1 MKTKIIVL
9 GSNSFSGA
17 SFINYAL
24 NNNYSVIGIS
34 RSERPN
40 SVFLPYAKNISLEEN
55 FEFHQLDLNVDL
67 DKIEELINHIRPNY
81 IFNFA
86 AQSMVAESWDN
97 PEHWFM
103 TNTISTT
110 SLFGKLKGCGFIKKY
125 IHITTPEVYGSCSGY
140 ITESTPYNPSTPY
153 AVSRAAGDMSLKTF
167 VDNYNFPA
175 VSTRAANVYGAGQ
188 QLYRIIP
195 RTILYIM
202 QGKKLQLH
210 GGGHSE
216 RSFIHIND
224 VSDATMKIALNGV
237 IGDSYHISTKST
249 ITIRNLVQLVCDKM
263 DVSFNDYV
271 DVVDD
276 RPGKDAAY
284 LLDSSKL
291 RDGLNWK
298 DLITLDQGIEEV
310 IEWVGQYIDILDKQ
324 EFEYIHKQ

>member
-1 MKTKIIVL
+1 
-9 GSNSFSGA
+9 
-17 SFINYAL
+17 
-24 NNNYSVIGIS
+24 
-34 RSERPN
+34 
-40 SVFLPYAKNISLEEN
+40 
-55 FEFHQLDLNVDL
+55 
-67 DKIEELINHIRPNY
+67 
-81 IFNFA
+81 
-86 AQSMVAESWDN
+86 
-97 PEHWFM
+97 
-103 TNTISTT
+103 
-110 SLFGKLKGCGFIKKY
+110 
-125 IHITTPEVYGSCSGY
+125 
-140 ITESTPYNPSTPY
+140 
-153 AVSRAAGDMSLKTF
+153 
-167 VDNYNFPA
+167 
-175 VSTRAANVYGAGQ
+175 
-188 QLYRIIP
+188 
-195 RTILYIM
+195 M